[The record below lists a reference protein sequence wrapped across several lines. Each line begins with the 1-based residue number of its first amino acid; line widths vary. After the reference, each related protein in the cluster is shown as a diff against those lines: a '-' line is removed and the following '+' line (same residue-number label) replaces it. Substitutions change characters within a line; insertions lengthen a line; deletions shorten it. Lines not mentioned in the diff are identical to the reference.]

1 MRSNREERNKD
12 VAMDFFTVKVWKK
25 LKEMRLEHDSELH
38 VSQFIYFKVIK
49 HRLIEAKDGGRW
61 GLKEL

>member
-1 MRSNREERNKD
+1 
-12 VAMDFFTVKVWKK
+12 MDFFTVKVWKK